1 MFEKFTRVKIDE
13 RSWRFAE
20 RSERTN
26 FLQIY
31 LLTGSDVFFINNL
44 NEHKIGRILQKD
56 FNGINPELRFI
67 LSQMRHKYS

>member
-20 RSERTN
+20 GAERIN

-56 FNGINPELRFI
+56 FNGIKPELQFR
-67 LSQMRHKYS
+67 LSQMRHKHS

>member
-1 MFEKFTRVKIDE
+1 MFDKFTKVKINE

-31 LLTGSDVFFINNL
+31 LLTGSDVFFVNNL
-44 NEHKIGRILQKD
+44 NEHKIGRILQKE
-56 FNGINPELRFI
+56 FNGIKPELQFRI
-67 LSQMRHKYS
+67 SQMRHKHS

>member
-1 MFEKFTRVKIDE
+1 MFDKFTKVKINE

-20 RSERTN
+20 GAERIN

-31 LLTGSDVFFINNL
+31 LLTGSDVFFVKNL

-56 FNGINPELRFI
+56 FNGINPELQFR
-67 LSQMRHKYS
+67 LSQMRHKHS

>member
-1 MFEKFTRVKIDE
+1 MFTKFTKVKINE

-44 NEHKIGRILQKD
+44 NEHKIGRILQKE
-56 FNGINPELRFI
+56 FNEIKPELQFR
-67 LSQMRHKYS
+67 LSQMRHKWQ

>member
-1 MFEKFTRVKIDE
+1 MFDKFTKVKINE

-20 RSERTN
+20 RTERIN

-31 LLTGSDVFFINNL
+31 LLTGSDVFFVNNL
-44 NEHKIGRILQKD
+44 NEHKIGRILQKE
-56 FNGINPELRFI
+56 FNGIGPEVNFR

>member
-1 MFEKFTRVKIDE
+1 MFEKFTKVKINE

-44 NEHKIGRILQKD
+44 NEHDIGIILQKE
-56 FNGINPELRFI
+56 FNGIKPELQFR
-67 LSQMRHKYS
+67 LSQMRHKWQ